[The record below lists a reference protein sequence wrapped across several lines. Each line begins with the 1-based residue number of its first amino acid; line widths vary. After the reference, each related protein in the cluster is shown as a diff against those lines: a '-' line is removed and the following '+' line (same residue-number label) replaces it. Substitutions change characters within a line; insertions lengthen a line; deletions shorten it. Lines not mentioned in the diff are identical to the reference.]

1 MNVKEHNQFIEYK
14 VLKVLKILCQKKII
28 MKLHHLIN
36 KLYKK
41 V

>member
-1 MNVKEHNQFIEYK
+1 MNVKELNQFIEYK

-28 MKLHHLIN
+28 MKHLLIN